1 MVLGVRLQVLGEL
14 PDARRRERDLDLG
27 RARVLLSPPVLGDH
41 FALDFSLF
49 CQTEAKLY
57 RPSGNHR
64 YGTISTLPSERGSA
78 PARHAAGPSITIAW
92 AWPRLW
98 CPAGISSTFRP
109 ERLRSRASGSSASTE
124 ITSPPAWTRIRG
136 RATASAGSSPRS
148 TRLIKIWVCSCG
160 WPSPPID
167 PNTIAGRP
175 SRAAMAGIS
184 VCIVRFFGS
193 SRLTCL
199 GSSLKYAP
207 RL

>member
-78 PARHAAGPSITIAW
+78 PARHAAGPSIPIPW
-92 AWPRLW
+92 PWPRR
-98 CPAGISSTFRP
+98 C
-109 ERLRSRASGSSASTE
+109 
-124 ITSPPAWTRIRG
+124 SPPAITPIS
-136 RATASAGSSPRS
+136 TPHPLSSPHSR
-148 TRLIKIWVCSCG
+148 
-160 WPSPPID
+160 PSPP
-167 PNTIAGRP
+167 PH
-175 SRAAMAGIS
+175 
-184 VCIVRFFGS
+184 
-193 SRLTCL
+193 
-199 GSSLKYAP
+199 
-207 RL
+207 